1 MEEKI
6 YIDSTDNIKLC
17 SLIANVSKEKIVILC
32 HGIRGD
38 KNERDSFIALAEKIQ
53 KQGCSTIRFDFRG
66 HGEST
71 GNDYEMTISK
81 EIEDLENVIKFLINK
96 GYKEIIVLG
105 ASFGASIVAL
115 CDYSKFNEVKALIF
129 WYGALDNYDTLRT
142 DNFLSDRNKE
152 IALRDGFYK
161 SYNKAGKV
169 FRFGISLFEE
179 IDKYKPRENIQNNNY
194 PKLFV
199 HGLSD
204 ETVSYEV
211 SVEVCKKCENATV
224 ELIENGSH
232 SFDDNAQSLK
242 QAIESTINFIKKVF
256 LIYK

>member
-6 YIDSTDNIKLC
+6 CIDSTDNIKLC
-17 SLIANVSKEKIVILC
+17 ALISNISSDKVVLLC

-38 KNERDSFIALAEKIQ
+38 KDERGSFVKLAKAIQ
-53 KQGCSTIRFDFRG
+53 EEGYSTIRIDFRA

-71 GNDYEMTISK
+71 GIDYETTISK
-81 EIEDLENVIKFLINK
+81 EIEDIESTIEFLKSK

-105 ASFGASIVAL
+105 ASFGASIVSL
-115 CDYSKFNEVKALIF
+115 VDYSKFNEVKALIL
-129 WYGALDNYDTLRT
+129 WYGALDNYNVLRT
-142 DNFLSDRNKE
+142 DNFLSERNKE

-161 SYNKAGKV
+161 SYNKAGRL

-179 IDKYKPRENIQNNNY
+179 INIYKPKDKIQTINL

-199 HGLSD
+199 HGLAD
-204 ETVSYEV
+204 ETVPYKV
-211 SVEVCKKCENATV
+211 SVEVHSKCINSKL

-232 SFDDNAQSLK
+232 TFDTDNKALK
-242 QAIESTINFIKKVF
+242 DAIDKTVDFIKEIF
-256 LIYK
+256 